1 MDEQIEDGP
10 YSRIVFGVAQ
20 LGHRLFQRNG
30 LVQAECRHNVASA

>member
-1 MDEQIEDGP
+1 MDEQIEEAS
-10 YSRIVFGVAQ
+10 YSRIVFGIAQ